1 MQASIAEIRKS
12 KRLFAD
18 GGRVHQKLRALKA
31 SRRKQTKRET
41 ES

>member
-1 MQASIAEIRKS
+1 MQASITEIRKS

-31 SRRKQTKRET
+31 LRRKQTKRET

>member
-1 MQASIAEIRKS
+1 MQASITEIRKS

-18 GGRVHQKLRALKA
+18 GGRVHQKLRALEA
-31 SRRKQTKRET
+31 SRRKQIKREA